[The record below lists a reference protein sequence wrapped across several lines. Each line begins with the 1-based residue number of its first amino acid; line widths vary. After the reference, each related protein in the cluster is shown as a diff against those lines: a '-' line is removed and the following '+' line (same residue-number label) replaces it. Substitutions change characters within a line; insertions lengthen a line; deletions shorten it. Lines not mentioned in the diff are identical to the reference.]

1 MPLYM
6 VEQDIV
12 KMQTDAIVNSA
23 NTGLVPGG
31 GACGA
36 IFAAAG
42 FAKLDAACREIGSC
56 PLGGAV
62 ITPGFKLPAKYVI
75 HVAGPIWKGGQHQ
88 EADLLASCYEHAL
101 VLALEHGCR
110 SIAFP
115 LISTGIYNY
124 PKQEALNIAIATIRK
139 FLREAD
145 LLVYLVVYDRFKLTV
160 SDKLK
165 ISLDDYLS
173 KHYEQVLEENENL
186 RPRYR
191 QRSQRERTKD
201 ATLSREEQALAKYAQ
216 ADSVQA
222 EVEENRICSA
232 KEIGE
237 SFQLSPLLRRGKSLP
252 WQRQMPGLLPGFSE
266 TLFKLINE
274 RGVSQVK
281 VYQDANLDRKLFSKI
296 RKDKLYRP
304 SKATAVSLAL
314 ALHLSIYDAE
324 DLLARAGYA
333 FSPAEKA
340 DVIVQYCFE
349 NKIYDIIEVNEI
361 LNSYGEKPFGPA

>member
-1 MPLYM
+1 MPFSM

-124 PKQEALNIAIATIRK
+124 PKQEALNIASATIRK

-173 KHYEQVLEENENL
+173 KHYEQVLDENENL

-201 ATLSREEQALAKYAQ
+201 ATLSREEQ
-216 ADSVQA
+216 
-222 EVEENRICSA
+222 
-232 KEIGE
+232 
-237 SFQLSPLLRRGKSLP
+237 
-252 WQRQMPGLLPGFSE
+252 
-266 TLFKLINE
+266 
-274 RGVSQVK
+274 
-281 VYQDANLDRKLFSKI
+281 
-296 RKDKLYRP
+296 
-304 SKATAVSLAL
+304 
-314 ALHLSIYDAE
+314 
-324 DLLARAGYA
+324 
-333 FSPAEKA
+333 
-340 DVIVQYCFE
+340 
-349 NKIYDIIEVNEI
+349 
-361 LNSYGEKPFGPA
+361 